1 MVSPHEAWTDTELG
15 YEYEGI
21 SVKVLPSYIESWE
34 TGIYAKDG
42 VDRDNA
48 NAFSV
53 HYDEGAYGVARQL
66 VAFSDERTAWEF
78 ANLFTRYSAYRH
90 ESPTSPDPE
99 FAYQELTRSDP
110 HDPQSQWTSPAI
122 VEDLSA
128 REVLEKMAARY
139 AFRVEWLIRDIDTAD
154 TNRDNI

>member
-1 MVSPHEAWTDTELG
+1 MVSPHEDWTDPTVG
-15 YEYEGI
+15 YEYDGI
-21 SVKVLPSYIESWE
+21 RVNVLPSYIESWE
-34 TGIYAKDG
+34 TGTYAKDG

-53 HYDEGAYGVARQL
+53 HYDEGAYGVERQL
-66 VAFSDERTAWEF
+66 VAFSDERMAWEF
-78 ANLFTRYSAYRH
+78 ANLFTHYSAYRH

-99 FAYQELTRSDP
+99 FAYQELTRLDP
-110 HDPQSQWTSPAI
+110 HDPQSQWTPPAI

-139 AFRVEWLIRDIDTAD
+139 AFRVEWLVRDIATDETR
-154 TNRDNI
+154 NDNI